1 MQASFSS
8 AFLRGDPAVGRFL
21 PADFRDPAAR
31 GLVIRRAA
39 GRPQPVPEALL
50 TELRAQNPD
59 AATNRARREHLD
71 ALAAPG
77 TTVVVTGQQVGLFLG
92 PLYTFYK
99 AASAIALARA
109 LAAESGARCVPIF
122 WLQTEDH
129 DYEEIRSCR
138 VAVPGAAPLRLAL
151 PADAVPA
158 RCSIAHRALGAEI
171 SELHAAL
178 DAALPALSS
187 LPGRAAVLDL
197 FRRHYRPGA
206 TLAAAFAGALS
217 EIFADE
223 GLLVLSPRCA
233 AVAELARPVLE
244 QALAHHRDI
253 GQRLLERGLALRA
266 AGLCEQVPA
275 RSDATLFFFH
285 SDVTGP
291 RYRLERGGGC
301 AGFTNPDPRAPAD
314 QRTLSEVDLRAILR
328 AEPLRFSTSALLR
341 PLVQDTLL
349 PTVAYVGGPGEISYF
364 AQLAPLYELFGVA
377 MPLVVPRGRF
387 RLISARA
394 RSLLEQLGLGAAA
407 IEAPV
412 AEVVRRALL
421 ARSDSAKGTEGPE
434 GNALPDPAALRQEL
448 LADVGQRLDA
458 LLVIEPGL
466 ESAVKRT
473 RVSVSR
479 NIDKLLARYDRLRT
493 ERDRT
498 LIERIERAQAL
509 LFPDG
514 APQER
519 GDSVISYACQ
529 LGLGALK
536 EKVFSRLGP
545 GELFAPA
552 VRDLEL

>member
-31 GLVIRRAA
+31 GLVVRRASA
-39 GRPQPVPEALL
+39 RAQPVVPALL
-50 TELRAQNPD
+50 AELRAQNPD
-59 AATNRARREHLD
+59 GDTNRARRGHLD
-71 ALAAPG
+71 ALAVPG
-77 TTVVVTGQQVGLFLG
+77 TVVVVTGQQVGLFLG

-99 AASAIALARA
+99 SASAIALARA
-109 LAAESGARCVPIF
+109 LSAESGARCVPIF

-138 VAVPGAAPLRLAL
+138 IAVPGGPRLAL
-151 PADAVPA
+151 VADASPS
-158 RCSIAHRALGAEI
+158 RTSIAHRCLGAEI
-171 SELHAAL
+171 TELHAAL
-178 DAALPALSS
+178 EQALSE
-187 LPGRAAVLDL
+187 LPHAAEVLDL

-206 TLAAAFAGALS
+206 PLAAAFAGALS

-223 GLLVLSPRCA
+223 GLLVLGPRCA
-233 AVAELARPVLE
+233 AVAELMRPIFD
-244 QALAHHRDI
+244 QAITHHHDI
-253 GQRLLERGLALRA
+253 GQRLLERGRELRA
-266 AGLCEQVPA
+266 SGLCEQVPV
-275 RSDATLFFFH
+275 RPDATLFFFH
-285 SDVTGP
+285 TDATGP
-291 RYRLERGGGC
+291 RYRLEREGGC
-301 AGFTNPDPRAPAD
+301 ADFVNPDPTAPAEH
-314 QRTLSEVDLRAILR
+314 RVLSESGLRALLA

-377 MPLVVPRGRF
+377 MPLIVPRGRF

-394 RSLLEQLGLGAAA
+394 RSLLDKLGLSAAA

-421 ARSDSAKGTEGPE
+421 ARPDGGSGPV
-434 GNALPDPAALRQEL
+434 LPDPTALQEEL
-448 LADVGQRLDA
+448 LADVCRRLDA
-458 LLVIEPGL
+458 LAALEPAL
-466 ESAVKRT
+466 EAAVKRT

-479 NIDKLLARYDRLRT
+479 NIDKLLARYDRVRT

-498 LIERIERAQAL
+498 LIQRIEHAQAL
-509 LFPDG
+509 LFPGG

-519 GDSVISYACQ
+519 SDSVVSYACQ
-529 LGLGALK
+529 LGFGALK
-536 EKVFSRLGP
+536 EKVFSRLGRD
-545 GELFAPA
+545 ELYAPA

>member
-39 GRPQPVPEALL
+39 GRPLPVAPALL
-50 TELRAQNPD
+50 AELRAQNPD
-59 AATNRARREHLD
+59 AATNPARREHLD
-71 ALAAPG
+71 ALATPG
-77 TTVVVTGQQVGLFLG
+77 TVVVVSGQQVGLFLG

-99 AASAIALARA
+99 AASAISLARA

-158 RCSIAHRALGAEI
+158 RCSIAHRVLGAEI
-171 SELHAAL
+171 TELHAAL
-178 DAALPALSS
+178 DAALSTLPGLPAL
-187 LPGRAAVLDL
+187 PHRAEVLDL

-217 EIFADE
+217 EIFTDE

-233 AVAELARPVLE
+233 AVAGLARPVLE
-244 QALAHHRDI
+244 QALVYHHDL

-275 RSDATLFFFH
+275 RPDATLFFFH
-285 SDVTGP
+285 SEVTGP

-301 AGFTNPDPRAPAD
+301 ADFTNPDPSAPAD
-314 QRTLSEVDLRAILR
+314 QRVLSEAGLRAILG

-349 PTVAYVGGPGEISYF
+349 PTVAYVGGPGEINYF
-364 AQLAPLYELFGVA
+364 AQLSPLYELLGVA

-387 RLISARA
+387 RLIPARA
-394 RSLLEQLGLGAAA
+394 RSLLAQLGLGAAA

-412 AEVVRRALL
+412 AEVVRRALR
-421 ARSDSAKGTEGPE
+421 ARPAGPE
-434 GNALPDPAALRQEL
+434 GTDGPVLPDPAALRKEL

-458 LLVIEPGL
+458 LLALEPGL
-466 ESAVKRT
+466 EAAVKRT

-519 GDSVISYACQ
+519 VDSVIGHACQ

-536 EKVFSRLGP
+536 DKVFSRLGP
-545 GELFAPA
+545 DELYAPA